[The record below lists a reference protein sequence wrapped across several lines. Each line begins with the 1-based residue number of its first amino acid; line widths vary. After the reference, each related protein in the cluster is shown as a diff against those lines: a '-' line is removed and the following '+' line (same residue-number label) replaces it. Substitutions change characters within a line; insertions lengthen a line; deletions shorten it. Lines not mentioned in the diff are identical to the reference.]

1 MLLLSYIIIIGFF
14 TAIFSSSKFT
24 LRHFIASLIL
34 LSLLV
39 LCYFYNYEV
48 AILKQTHICDE
59 IRTKCSVFSKMGG
72 LVSIGNETKTC
83 PEFIRDCHLKPW
95 IYNIM
100 DMFMFNN
107 KLNYY

>member
-1 MLLLSYIIIIGFF
+1 MIIIAYIIVICFF
-14 TAIFSSSKFT
+14 TVIFSNGKFT
-24 LRHFIASLIL
+24 LRHYIASVLL

-39 LCYFYNYEV
+39 ICYFYNYEV
-48 AILKQTHICDE
+48 AILKQKHICDE
-59 IRTKCSVFSKMGG
+59 IRTKCSVFSKMDG
-72 LVSIGNETKTC
+72 LVSIGNEHKTC
-83 PEFIRDCHLKPW
+83 PEFMRDCHLKPW